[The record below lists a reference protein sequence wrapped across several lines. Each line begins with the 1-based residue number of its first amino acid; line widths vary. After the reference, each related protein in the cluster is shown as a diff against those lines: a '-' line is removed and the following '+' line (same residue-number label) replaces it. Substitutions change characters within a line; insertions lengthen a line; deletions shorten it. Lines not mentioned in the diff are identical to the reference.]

1 MARQLYAKMLYLSN
15 TNFILII
22 QNNHTKSCDVTIGDI
37 DVAQQIWGKDID
49 ALKVKTIQTKPNP
62 AAGEMIKIPKEL
74 HKLNKKV
81 FLTVDLFSVNRIP
94 LIYITQPQD

>member
-37 DVAQQIWGKDID
+37 DVAQ
-49 ALKVKTIQTKPNP
+49 
-62 AAGEMIKIPKEL
+62 
-74 HKLNKKV
+74 
-81 FLTVDLFSVNRIP
+81 
-94 LIYITQPQD
+94 